1 MDNLSNNIYTD
12 TNLFTGVPTCNL
24 TANLVV
30 NVTRLGDDI
39 HTFRLQ
45 SLNKG
50 PEHYKYLEMRYGT
63 TVIPANSNPAPAF
76 NYVLNSVT
84 GNVVFLL
91 AIIRP
96 AGNKGPGSTST
107 AQVIDPFQYIPVNNF
122 SLLDSTSTNIYGGQ
136 PVSLSLL
143 KEYLSI
149 NKGLI

>member
-1 MDNLSNNIYTD
+1 MIELYSENILALDVCATSKKKLDDLQIRLYMDTLANNITVD
-12 TNLFTGVPTCNL
+12 SNLFTGVPTCNL

-50 PEHYKYLEMRYGT
+50 PEHYKYLEMRYDT

-84 GNVVFLL
+84 N
-91 AIIRP
+91 P
-96 AGNKGPGSTST
+96 NPSTLNPNPST
-107 AQVIDPFQYIPVNNF
+107 LNSKPQAHNPKP
-122 SLLDSTSTNIYGGQ
+122 
-136 PVSLSLL
+136 
-143 KEYLSI
+143 
-149 NKGLI
+149 